1 MPDFKFF
8 SAELVLL
15 HFIF

>member
-8 SAELVLL
+8 EVELVL